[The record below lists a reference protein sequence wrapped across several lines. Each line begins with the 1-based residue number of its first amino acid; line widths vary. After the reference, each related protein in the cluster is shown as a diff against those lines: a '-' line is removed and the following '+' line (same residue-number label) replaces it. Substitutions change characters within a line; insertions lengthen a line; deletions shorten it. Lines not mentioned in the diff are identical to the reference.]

1 MLSKLGVDNFNL
13 VDIGS
18 SFNLFEPFNIIE
30 KVWEKDLS
38 ILCFEPNED
47 TIIFKSKAS
56 RININKALWNKEDT
70 VDFHIAI
77 NKSES
82 YIYPPD
88 IKLLK
93 IFDEK
98 HWKNRQTAEVVK
110 TKTTTLDLE
119 TKNHKFNP
127 DFKKLIPKVQ
137 SMKF

>member
-1 MLSKLGVDNFNL
+1 MEQRRYD
-13 VDIGS
+13 
-18 SFNLFEPFNIIE
+18 
-30 KVWEKDLS
+30 
-38 ILCFEPNED
+38 
-47 TIIFKSKAS
+47 
-56 RININKALWNKEDT
+56 
-70 VDFHIAI
+70 DFVI

-82 YIYPPD
+82 SIYPPD

-127 DFKKLIPKVQ
+127 DFIKIDTQGAEYEILEGSKDTLKKGIWFVVRNLVISV
-137 SMKF
+137 S

>member
-1 MLSKLGVDNFNL
+1 MKLYFKSLGEVFISYIKKSIIFDKELLSKLGVDNFNL

-56 RININKALWNKEDT
+56 RININKALNKEDT

-82 YIYPPD
+82 SIYPPD

-110 TKTTTLDLE
+110 TKPQLWT
-119 TKNHKFNP
+119 
-127 DFKKLIPKVQ
+127 
-137 SMKF
+137 